1 MREYNIGSDYY
12 ADLIDILADSKKYAM
27 YLMNL
32 YDEIYLKDASPM
44 RRALHAMFPRRPK
57 FKLWVDY
64 ISTFR
69 GITSYAGVIDILKS
83 MNVEMVEKY
92 AGEAQ
97 SPATELEHVQ
107 AATIAHPEFYN
118 RITKAYKTSSR
129 EIDRCLYE
137 MVVVQGLHEKVFA
150 ECFVGMVALQVA
162 PEEYD
167 AYISLPVSYL
177 KETVSVANNFDKE
190 DETK

>member
-1 MREYNIGSDYY
+1 MREYNITSDYY
-12 ADLIDILADSKKYAM
+12 ADLIDILADSKKFAM

-32 YDEIYLKDASPM
+32 YDEIHLKDASPM
-44 RRALHAMFPRRPK
+44 RRVLHSMFPRRPK

-69 GITSYAGVIDILKS
+69 GITSYAGVRDVLKS

-92 AGEAQ
+92 SGEAQ
-97 SPATELEHVQ
+97 YPATELTHIQ

-129 EIDRCLYE
+129 EIDCCLYE
-137 MVVVQGLHEKVFA
+137 MVVVHGLHEKVSA
-150 ECFVGMVALQVA
+150 EYFVGMAALQVT

-167 AYISLPVSYL
+167 TYINLPVSYL
-177 KETVSVANNFDKE
+177 KETVSVADNFDKE
-190 DETK
+190 DETQ